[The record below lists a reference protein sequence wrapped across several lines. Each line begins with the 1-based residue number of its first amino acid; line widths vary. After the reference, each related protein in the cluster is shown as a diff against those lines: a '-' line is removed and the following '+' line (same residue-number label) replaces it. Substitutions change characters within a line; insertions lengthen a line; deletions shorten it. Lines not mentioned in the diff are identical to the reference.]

1 MARKSPKFHGASA
14 NGFGCRSENHR
25 GGAIRPPP
33 TSNRVKGV
41 PTTKSFLTHMVDV
54 IDYSAEYRVDAPAVC
69 RTIAGQK

>member
-1 MARKSPKFHGASA
+1 MALAQTVLGTDQKTTGGGGDSPS
-14 NGFGCRSENHR
+14 
-25 GGAIRPPP
+25 P

-41 PTTKSFLTHMVDV
+41 PTTKSFFTHMVDV